1 LLETRIVSRVRPA
14 AKTPAQ
20 VEREFRGLLADGA
33 RLRACGSA
41 RRSPGRLLTWG
52 YAPKHAVRLFDAT
65 FYLTHLRLGDE
76 LRFFVGYVLLGA
88 DRDPARGEI
97 HPRIFYKDSSL
108 VWRSPTHFIRSARE
122 NWIGKGALKC
132 VREDGAWLE
141 YGAEETTNLP
151 LEIQPALDELS
162 RRGPPPRRDPRAL
175 GRILRRAPD
184 GRFEPYQ
191 DFSAPRARA
200 ASDPR
205 NRIHGGEPIAWF
217 TRRGDPGSLR
227 FARGYDPDFGGGLL
241 EVTRSASRLY
251 GGRVG
256 KYRILSKNRR
266 IQYQFVAGPRHVW
279 IIPPQALTT
288 ELSSYG
294 VRTIDVEADD
304 DLFVPGYE
312 YHFVDESVSPPQLH
326 SQIPDG
332 FAGAASTVDPS
343 RADASG
349 WLEALPVIR
358 EFRRRLRL
366 PPRRKPRAH
375 ST

>member
-1 LLETRIVSRVRPA
+1 MSRVRPA
-14 AKTPAQ
+14 AENPAQ
-20 VEREFRGLLADGA
+20 VEREFRGLLAAGVP
-33 RLRACGSA
+33 LRACGSA
-41 RRSPGRLLTWG
+41 RRSPGRLLSWG
-52 YAPKHAVRLFDAT
+52 YTPKHAVRLFGAT

-76 LRFFVGYVLLGA
+76 LRFFVGYVLLS
-88 DRDPARGEI
+88 GEL

-108 VWRSPTHFIRSARE
+108 VWRSPSHYIRSARE
-122 NWIGKGALKC
+122 NWIGKGDLKL
-132 VREDGAWLE
+132 VREDGAWVE

-151 LEIQPALDELS
+151 FEIQPAFDLLS
-162 RRGPPPRRDPRAL
+162 RRGPRPRRDLRAI

-184 GRFEPYQ
+184 GRFEPYR

-200 ASDPR
+200 AADPR
-205 NRIHGGEPIAWF
+205 NRIHRGEPIAWF
-217 TRRGDPGSLR
+217 GRRGDPASLR
-227 FARGYDPDFGGGLL
+227 FARGYEPDFGGGLL

-288 ELSSYG
+288 EISSYG

-312 YHFVDESVSPPQLH
+312 YHFVDESVSPPRLH
-326 SQIPDG
+326 SQIPEG

-343 RADASG
+343 RADASA
-349 WLEALPVIR
+349 WLERLPVIR

-366 PPRRKPRAH
+366 PLRRTRRTH

>member
-1 LLETRIVSRVRPA
+1 LLETRIVGRVRPVQA
-14 AKTPAQ
+14 TPAQ
-20 VEREFRGLLADGA
+20 IEREFRGLLAAGVP
-33 RLRACGSA
+33 LRACGSA
-41 RRSPGRLLTWG
+41 RRSPERLLRWG
-52 YAPKHAVRLFDAT
+52 YTPKHAVRLFDAS

-76 LRFFVGYVLLGA
+76 LRFFVAYVRLGGGRA
-88 DRDPARGEI
+88 GGDREI

-108 VWRSPTHFIRSARE
+108 VWRSPSHYIRSAHE
-122 NWIGKGALKC
+122 NWIGKGDVKR

-151 LEIQPALDELS
+151 LELQPALDLLS
-162 RRGPPPRRDPRAL
+162 RRGPRPRRDPRAI

-184 GRFEPYQ
+184 GRFEPYR

-200 ASDPR
+200 RSDPR

-217 TRRGDPGSLR
+217 TRRGDPASLR
-227 FARGYDPDFGGGLL
+227 FARGYPPDFSGGLV
-241 EVTRSASRLY
+241 EVTRSGSKLY
-251 GGRVG
+251 GGRVR
-256 KYRILSKNRR
+256 KYRILSQNRR

-294 VRTIDVEADD
+294 VRTIDVEADE

-312 YHFVDESVSPPQLH
+312 YHFVDETVSPPRLH
-326 SQIPDG
+326 SQIPEG
-332 FAGAASTVDPS
+332 FAGAASRVDPS
-343 RADASG
+343 RADASA
-349 WLEALPVIR
+349 WLEGLPVIR

-366 PPRRKPRAH
+366 PRRRARRAH